1 MNKFNINIKTA
12 ASIICL
18 VGYGSSSYSESI
30 DAHDWNGFYA
40 GVQAPLMYA
49 DDVDLSTETGSMTDV
64 MRGLYVGVNKIHD
77 NILVGIEFGYSV
89 GDILVT
95 EGDLGYR
102 PVSEENWAVIE
113 TMTSLRARVGIDL
126 GNSILYVSGGLVE
139 MRGETGSSTGDSYFG
154 PARSPISTIKGIGY
168 ETVISK
174 DLTMRFEYANIR
186 PLRFAPPETTAFGS
200 ASFDNGIHI
209 FNLGITKYF

>member
-1 MNKFNINIKTA
+1 LKKYNINIKTA
-12 ASIICL
+12 ASVICL
-18 VGYGSSSYSESI
+18 VSYGSSAYSESL

-40 GVQAPLMYA
+40 GLQAPIMLA
-49 DDVDLSTETGSMTDV
+49 NGVDLSTETGDATDV
-64 MRGLYVGVNKIHD
+64 MRGLHLGFNKVHD
-77 NILVGIEFGYSV
+77 NILVGIELGYSV
-89 GDILVT
+89 GNILFT

-102 PVSEENWAVIE
+102 PVGSENWAVIE

-154 PARSPISTIKGIGY
+154 PARSSISPILGIGY

-174 DLTMRFEYANIR
+174 DLTMRFEYANIGH
-186 PLRFAPPETTAFGS
+186 LKLTPETDEFGS
-200 ASFDNGIHI
+200 ASFDKGIHI